1 MFYFYLVPVGAL
13 ATAVI
18 FAIQY
23 WIDKVKLLK
32 LSSEYK
38 ELGFFL
44 SNVIFKV
51 FESSLLIFTIGNL
64 IFSTVVYGENRIDP
78 INLISVGI
86 AFIYTCI
93 IVLAPPSLERKI
105 FSSETFEKISYSECL

>member
-1 MFYFYLVPVGAL
+1 MFYFYLVPVGVL

-18 FAIQY
+18 FGIQF
-23 WIDKVKLLK
+23 WIDKVKLFK

-44 SNVIFKV
+44 SKVIFKV

-64 IFSTVVYGENRIDP
+64 IFSAVIYGSNRIDL
-78 INLISVGI
+78 INLISLGI
-86 AFIYTCI
+86 AFVYTCFI
-93 IVLAPPSLERKI
+93 LLAPPS
-105 FSSETFEKISYSECL
+105 F

>member
-1 MFYFYLVPVGAL
+1 MFYFYLVPVGVL

-18 FAIQY
+18 FGIQF
-23 WIDKVKLLK
+23 WIDKVKLFK

-44 SNVIFKV
+44 SKVIFKV

-64 IFSTVVYGENRIDP
+64 IFSAVIYG
-78 INLISVGI
+78 
-86 AFIYTCI
+86 
-93 IVLAPPSLERKI
+93 
-105 FSSETFEKISYSECL
+105 